1 MLDWWSG
8 EKIDVIGG
16 RVKSVRW
23 KKSGECEWK
32 VDNLKDLGL
41 KKEEE
46 WLPEEW
52 LPRVWEGEESEWEV
66 RIFQALVFLL
76 CCFPPPYLFIIL
88 SRW

>member
-46 WLPEEW
+46 WLP
-52 LPRVWEGEESEWEV
+52 RVWEGEESEWEV

>member
-46 WLPEEW
+46 WLP
-52 LPRVWEGEESEWEV
+52 RVWEGEESEWEV

-76 CCFPPPYLFIIL
+76 CCFPPPYLFICL